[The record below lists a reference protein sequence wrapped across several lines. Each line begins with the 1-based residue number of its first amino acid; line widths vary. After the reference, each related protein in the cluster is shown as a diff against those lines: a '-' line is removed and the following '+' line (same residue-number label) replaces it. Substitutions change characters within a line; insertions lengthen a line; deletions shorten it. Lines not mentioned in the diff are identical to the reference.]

1 MSIEGI
7 ATKIVFPLQSI
18 ENKKKEIVLSIIP
31 SSPIFLI
38 LPMIGASV
46 RTTSLTNYKVEP
58 EDNTFIEMT
67 VVSPRP
73 IVQIFVLMA
82 SLTKE

>member
-1 MSIEGI
+1 MSIESI

-18 ENKKKEIVLSIIP
+18 ENKKKDIVLSIIP